1 MSNQSTKVWQLSLQL
16 FINSWCVFKRIQ
28 HREFSNILHW
38 FDLRENA
45 TTLFE
50 IKIIWSFQRIHQELI
65 FCILLELGNWLHIST
80 SLIWPQ
86 PKHSIP
92 VSSYIY
98 DLLYRVALVSWFL
111 CKSFNYIQ
119 TATEFLN
126 YRGVIWGT
134 VRLYWWFAY
143 CEEQCEAFLGYTVGS
158 V

>member
-1 MSNQSTKVWQLSLQL
+1 MTNQSTEVWQLLLQL
-16 FINSWCVFKRIQ
+16 FINSWCIFKREQ
-28 HREFSNILHW
+28 HKEFSNILHW
-38 FDLRENA
+38 FDLREN
-45 TTLFE
+45 TTSFLRSRSFE
-50 IKIIWSFQRIHQELI
+50 VFKEFIKNWFFALCWN
-65 FCILLELGNWLHIST
+65 FGNWLHIST

-92 VSSYIY
+92 VSSYIS

-111 CKSFNYIQ
+111 CKSFNCIQ

-143 CEEQCEAFLGYTVGS
+143 CGEQCEAFLGYTVGS